1 MSGSLEHGPE
11 QVADPARERRGL
23 RSRRTVLILLG
34 TACLIVFAAGVL
46 AGWVNRHHTICTDG
60 KAPLAQRA
68 GILGDTEF
76 RCHNGQT
83 VTLSS

>member
-1 MSGSLEHGPE
+1 MSGTFE
-11 QVADPARERRGL
+11 QNAEQPARPARERRGL

-34 TACLIVFAAGVL
+34 AACAIVFAAGVL